1 MWHKR
6 SDRPLPALRDG
17 DEIELTL
24 EFHQYYGHDNYPGLR
39 CVVAVWDGL
48 NEEFFEKETKQ
59 YILDEDIHSWWEN
72 EYNPMK
78 NFVTKAFPT
87 ETMSFLTKKTYRNK

>member
-1 MWHKR
+1 MWHKI
-6 SDRPLPALRDG
+6 SDRPLPDLHDG

-48 NEEFFEKETKQ
+48 NEELFEKETKQ

-72 EYNPMK
+72 KYNPMK
-78 NFVTKAFPT
+78 NVMTKALPT
-87 ETMSFLTKKTYRNK
+87 KSIYGGKDNG